1 MPDKSNSPFQFW
13 QELRRRKVV
22 RRNTVYA
29 ATAFVI
35 LELVSIIEDPL
46 KLPEWTMLMVIVLLS
61 IGFLVSLI
69 LSWIYDFTPEGVQK
83 IKSVKEI
90 HKEVPEK
97 KTHLKAWKIATYISV
112 AVIVGFI
119 VFNIEGRS
127 KQAEDPTIL
136 EKSIAVLPF
145 KYMSDESEKQYLAD
159 GAMDDIIL
167 HLSKVEDLRVMSRT
181 SVEQYRE
188 TDKTATIIC
197 QELDVAYLLEGSFQ
211 KHGDQVRL
219 IVQLITPGKEGHI
232 WANEYNR
239 NWKDIF
245 SVQSEVA
252 QNIARELHAVITPEE
267 KQLIEKKPTTSLTAY
282 DFYQRGREE
291 YLNLLDRK
299 EYSLSGTFFRGEDL
313 SDITES
319 MENAK
324 DLYYKALEYD
334 PTFAQAYTGLA
345 WLYRHEHYWDTYFSE
360 NFLDSV
366 LILADIALSYDDQLA
381 EAYTVKGEYYRVK
394 GITTQA
400 IEEYDKAIK
409 FNPNDWRAYN
419 GKGMVYEID
428 DLVKAIENFHRAA
441 SLYHGSELPSLLRSI
456 SHTYQ
461 FAGITEK
468 ANYYLNEAFKLDGDS
483 VAYYEV
489 LGHIAY
495 GSGNY
500 IKAIEYFEKG
510 YAIDTINTSI
520 LDYLGMSYMILGQFE
535 ESLKYFEKLIERLK
549 DLEILNLNNLVE
561 IGYVYWQHGKKEKAD
576 YYFNEQIDYCNR
588 INELGRSQAQQKL
601 SFYDLAAVYAF
612 RGEKKKAYE
621 NLKVFNQRPRMP
633 FWAVNMIKDEPLF
646 DSLRDEPEFQQ
657 IIRDVEA
664 KYQAEHER
672 VRKWLEEN
680 DML

>member
-13 QELRRRKVV
+13 QELKRRKVI

-299 EYSLSGTFFRGEDL
+299 EYMRVSSGG
-313 SDITES
+313 
-319 MENAK
+319 
-324 DLYYKALEYD
+324 
-334 PTFAQAYTGLA
+334 
-345 WLYRHEHYWDTYFSE
+345 
-360 NFLDSV
+360 
-366 LILADIALSYDDQLA
+366 
-381 EAYTVKGEYYRVK
+381 
-394 GITTQA
+394 
-400 IEEYDKAIK
+400 
-409 FNPNDWRAYN
+409 
-419 GKGMVYEID
+419 
-428 DLVKAIENFHRAA
+428 
-441 SLYHGSELPSLLRSI
+441 
-456 SHTYQ
+456 
-461 FAGITEK
+461 
-468 ANYYLNEAFKLDGDS
+468 
-483 VAYYEV
+483 
-489 LGHIAY
+489 
-495 GSGNY
+495 
-500 IKAIEYFEKG
+500 
-510 YAIDTINTSI
+510 
-520 LDYLGMSYMILGQFE
+520 
-535 ESLKYFEKLIERLK
+535 
-549 DLEILNLNNLVE
+549 
-561 IGYVYWQHGKKEKAD
+561 
-576 YYFNEQIDYCNR
+576 
-588 INELGRSQAQQKL
+588 
-601 SFYDLAAVYAF
+601 
-612 RGEKKKAYE
+612 
-621 NLKVFNQRPRMP
+621 
-633 FWAVNMIKDEPLF
+633 
-646 DSLRDEPEFQQ
+646 
-657 IIRDVEA
+657 
-664 KYQAEHER
+664 
-672 VRKWLEEN
+672 
-680 DML
+680 